1 VPARAP
7 FTRGARL
14 LILVRCADP
23 VRTIRFPYYEAAGH
37 AVTIRQSAELLA
49 DVAAWLRVEP
59 GS

>member
-1 VPARAP
+1 
-7 FTRGARL
+7 
-14 LILVRCADP
+14 VRCADP